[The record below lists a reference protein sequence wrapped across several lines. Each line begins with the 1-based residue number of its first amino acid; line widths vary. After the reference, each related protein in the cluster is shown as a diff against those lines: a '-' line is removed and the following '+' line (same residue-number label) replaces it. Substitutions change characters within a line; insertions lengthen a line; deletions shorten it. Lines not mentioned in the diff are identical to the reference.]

1 LFVAVSMNDTE
12 LEAIETTAS
21 VRLSGEDPIPC
32 TSTCPKYSGL
42 KLPGW
47 GSPKRIVPR
56 SRFVADSVTETV
68 FENCSAE

>member
-1 LFVAVSMNDTE
+1 
-12 LEAIETTAS
+12 
-21 VRLSGEDPIPC
+21 LSGEDPIPC